1 MALPNIVLD
10 DRSFDQLF
18 AFMRRQIDVKLHTDH
33 NYSDPG
39 IALLDLMCWIGES
52 IIYRAD
58 RVPDA
63 HIDKFAN
70 LILDSPEP
78 VTIPLTLTATLD
90 QARTDAL
97 TVKPGTRFATDF
109 IPGSGTTPTRR
120 FVFETLAPVT
130 FQAPPPIEQSISVTA
145 REYLAVS
152 GQKLGTSNGQPDQ
165 TYALVPVHADI
176 GLPAGVPTPVLLD
189 FGHIS
194 QDYNP
199 NPRVLV
205 DDEPWELKQSLLTE
219 DSRTELNPG
228 ARHFTVDAST
238 GTIRFGDGLFGLI
251 PAAGAKIVCSY
262 QIVQG
267 PIALRLPPTALNRL
281 SAIPDLRN
289 GEKIVV
295 ERGDA
300 EGGRFFFSADTR
312 LPEGLKRFRR
322 PYRLITASDFE
333 QVMRNDFNDY
343 QDLSRPLD
351 PAVPVE
357 KVMRVAAL
365 MNYSAQARQPSSPG
379 CVTLLLL
386 VRKDRNPDAVS
397 ADPTASNVE
406 DSDPDVVLTDPTVPN
421 ADKQSL
427 IALRPE
433 FKAKIERF
441 LDQRRLIT
449 TRIFVQAP
457 TLTLLSI
464 RADVRVNSDRN
475 IDDMRQIVISRIRA
489 FLRVGAG
496 GFDGKGWPLGG
507 GVYRSKLYRL
517 IEDID
522 GVDHVQALSLAP
534 ADGSGDVAVSPLSL
548 PAISKDGLTISVARM
563 SDIR

>member
-18 AFMRRQIDVKLHTDH
+18 AFMRRQIDVDLHTDH

-39 IALLDLMCWIGES
+39 IALLDLLCWIGES

-63 HIDKFAN
+63 HVDRFAN
-70 LILDSPEP
+70 LILDPPEP

-97 TVKPGTRFATDF
+97 TIKTGTRFATDF

-120 FVFETLAPVT
+120 FVFETLTPVT
-130 FQAPPPIEQSISVTA
+130 FQAPPPTEQSISVTA

-152 GQKLGTSNGQPDQ
+152 EQALGTSDGQPDQ
-165 TYALVPVHADI
+165 AFALIPVHADI

-189 FGHIS
+189 FGHTS

-199 NPRVLV
+199 NPRVMV
-205 DDEPWELKQSLLTE
+205 DGQPWELKQSLLTE
-219 DSRTELNPG
+219 DSRIELNPE
-228 ARHFTVDAST
+228 ARHFTIDAST
-238 GTIRFGDGLFGLI
+238 GIIRFGDGLFGLV
-251 PAAGAKIVCSY
+251 PAAGATIVCSY

-267 PIALRLPPTALNRL
+267 PVALRLPPTTLNRL
-281 SAIPDLRN
+281 DAIPGLGN
-289 GEKIVV
+289 GERIAV

-351 PAVPVE
+351 PTVSVE
-357 KVMRVAAL
+357 KVLRVAAL
-365 MNYSAQARQPSSPG
+365 MNYRAQARQQPSPG

-386 VRKDRNPDAVS
+386 VRKDG
-397 ADPTASNVE
+397 
-406 DSDPDVVLTDPTVPN
+406 DPDVVLTDPMVPN
-421 ADKQSL
+421 ADKQNL

-433 FKAKIERF
+433 FTAKIERF

-449 TRIFVQAP
+449 TQIFVQAP

-464 RADVRVNSDRN
+464 RADVRINSDRN
-475 IDDMRQIVISRIRA
+475 IDDMRHIIISRIRE
-489 FLRVGAG
+489 FLRIVGG

-517 IEDID
+517 IEDLD
-522 GVDHVQALSLAP
+522 GVDHVEDLSLAP
-534 ADGSGDVAVSPLSL
+534 ADGNGDVLLPTLAL
-548 PAISKDGLTISVARM
+548 PAISKDGLTVSVARVN
-563 SDIR
+563 DIR